1 MVVSIVAMMT
11 GTGDGVAAI
20 GATLLNTIV
29 TEAGNG
35 EDKIPSLPTDNFIM
49 FQMALN
55 NEFSE
60 NSIYILIIRTVQCV

>member
-20 GATLLNTIV
+20 GATLLNTIA

-35 EDKIPSLPTDNFIM
+35 EDKIPTLPTDNFIM

-55 NEFSE
+55 NEFSKLHLYTD
-60 NSIYILIIRTVQCV
+60 N